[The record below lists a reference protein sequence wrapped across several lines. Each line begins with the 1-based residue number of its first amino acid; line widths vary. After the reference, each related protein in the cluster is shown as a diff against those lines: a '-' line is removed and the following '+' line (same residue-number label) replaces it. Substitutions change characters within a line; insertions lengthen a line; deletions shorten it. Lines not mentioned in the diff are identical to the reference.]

1 VGHATWKSLLAHKL
15 RLALTALAVVLGVAF
30 LAGTLVLTDTMRES
44 FDSVFSETSEGID
57 VAVRGTT
64 ELTSQTGQD
73 TRPPVPEALVDR
85 VAAVD
90 GVAAVEP
97 VISGIAQLIGPDGQ
111 PIGGGGPPTLAFNAP
126 VDEELSNTELR
137 AGRYPAGPDE
147 VAVDAYTAE
156 ANGFAVGDEI
166 QLVANG
172 PVSAH
177 TLVGIVGFGELD
189 NLGGA
194 TVVLF
199 DTATAA
205 ELFAPD
211 GGYAEVDV
219 RAADGVDPEELRDRI
234 AAQVG
239 GGYEVLTGEELA
251 ASAAA
256 DVQQALG
263 FLNTGLLVFA
273 GISLFVGA
281 FIISN
286 TFSIIVAQRT
296 RELALLRAVG
306 ASRGQVLRSV
316 LAEALA
322 TGLFGAL
329 AGFALGVGVA
339 AGLRALVAQFGVDLP
354 DTALVVQ
361 GRTLV
366 AALVVGVGVTAV
378 AALAPALR
386 SLRVPPVAAL
396 QAVVAPPLPR
406 FGRARDAFGVLLVVA
421 GAAALV
427 VGLFADA
434 GIVAVA
440 AGAPVLMI
448 GLAMLSPL
456 VTRPLVRVIGWPVR
470 RAFGI
475 RGELA
480 TENALRNPRRTAA
493 TASALMIGLGLV
505 VFVMIFGAS
514 LTRSAEA
521 MIDEVYLAEYTVTT
535 GGFGTGLPAQAVADL
550 DALEEVAAVTPTY
563 LAEFRDGAT
572 AGTGL
577 AVDISTVEQTLAL
590 DVIAGDLDDLD
601 RDSVALKESLA
612 AEKGLQVGDTLPLLF
627 ADGEREMTVA
637 AIWDSPIDV
646 SWLFSEEAVLAALP
660 SAQPMRVNVK
670 LADGVSPAQADA
682 AIEEVL
688 AGYPAASALDTTEQ
702 KEQIEQQVTQL
713 LGLLSALLGLSIV
726 IALFGIVNTLGL
738 SVLERMREL
747 GLLRAVGMTRA
758 QMRAMVRWESVVIA
772 ILGAVFGLGIGLL
785 FGWLLTRAL
794 DDQGLGSFA
803 LPSAQ
808 LLGAVVASA
817 VAGIVAAIAP
827 ARRAARVD
835 LLRALEME

>member
-1 VGHATWKSLLAHKL
+1 MGHATWKSLLAHKL
-15 RLALTALAVVLGVAF
+15 RLALTAIAVVLGVAF

-44 FDSVFSETSEGID
+44 IEEVYSQTSEGID
-57 VAVRGTT
+57 VAVRGVT
-64 ELTSQTGQD
+64 ELASQTGQD
-73 TRPPVPEALVDR
+73 TRPPVPAALVDR

-97 VISGIAQLIGPDGQ
+97 VISGVAQLIGPDGE

-137 AGRYPAGPDE
+137 AGRYPSGPDE
-147 VAVDAYTAE
+147 VAIDAYTAD
-156 ANGFAVGDEI
+156 ANGFAVGDSI
-166 QLVANG
+166 QLFTNG
-172 PVSAH
+172 PVTGH
-177 TLVGIVGFGELD
+177 TVVGIVGFGELD
-189 NLGGA
+189 NIGGA

-199 DTATAA
+199 DTATAT

-211 GGYAEVDV
+211 GGYAEIDV
-219 RAADGVDPEELRDRI
+219 RAADGVDAEALRDRV
-234 AAQVG
+234 AAAVG
-239 GGYEVLTGEELA
+239 GDYEVVTGEELA

-263 FLNTGLLVFA
+263 FLNTGLVVFA

-281 FIISN
+281 FIIAN

-329 AGFALGVGVA
+329 VGFALGVGVA
-339 AGLRALVAQFGVDLP
+339 AGLRALVVRFGVDLP

-361 GRTLV
+361 ARTVV

-396 QAVVAPPLPR
+396 QAVAAPPLRR
-406 FGRARDAFGVLLVVA
+406 FGRGRDLFGVLLVVA
-421 GAAALV
+421 GVGALAL
-427 VGLFADA
+427 GLFADA
-434 GIVAVA
+434 GVVAIA
-440 AGAPVLMI
+440 TGAPVLLI
-448 GLAMLSPL
+448 GLAILSPL
-456 VTRPLVRVIGWPVR
+456 VTRPLVRIIGWPVR

-480 TENALRNPRRTAA
+480 TQNALRNPRRTAA

-505 VFVMIFGAS
+505 AFVMIFGAS
-514 LTRSAEA
+514 LTRSAET
-521 MIDEVYLAEYTVTT
+521 MIDETFLAEYSVSA
-535 GGFGTGLPAQAVADL
+535 GAFGSGLPAQVVVDL
-550 DALEEVAAVTPTY
+550 DALDETAAVTPTY

-572 AGTGL
+572 AGIGLGVDTGT
-577 AVDISTVEQTLAL
+577 VDRTLAL
-590 DVIAGDLDDLD
+590 EVVDGDLAALD
-601 RDSVALKESLA
+601 RDGVALKESLA
-612 AEKGLQVGDTLPLLF
+612 AEKGLAVGDTLPLLF
-627 ADGEREMTVA
+627 ADGQRDVTVQ
-637 AIWDSPIDV
+637 AIWDGHIDV
-646 SWLFSEEAVLAALP
+646 SWLFSQEAVLAALP
-660 SAQPMRVNVK
+660 SAQPQQVYVK
-670 LADGVSPAQADA
+670 LADGVALTQADA
-682 AIEEVL
+682 AIEDAL
-688 AGYPAASALDTTEQ
+688 AGYPTATALDTTEQ
-702 KEQIEQQVTQL
+702 KEQIDQQVTQM

-738 SVLERMREL
+738 SVLERIREL

-758 QMRAMVRWESVVIA
+758 QMRAMVRWESVLIA
-772 ILGAVFGLGIGLL
+772 ILGAVFGLVIGVL

-794 DDQGLGSFA
+794 DDQGFSSFA
-803 LPSAQ
+803 LPTAQ
-808 LLGAVVASA
+808 LLGGVVAA
-817 VAGIVAAIAP
+817 ALAGIVAAIVP
-827 ARRAARVD
+827 ARRAARIDV
-835 LLRALEME
+835 LRALDMQ